1 MITNCILDFGAL
13 CQVDSMPKDVETLP
27 KTVDEGQESGDGS
40 DKPHYV
46 KTSSVSL
53 NWILIASITI
63 LLTVLLF
70 LVLFGDYSNL
80 IQRFRYVG

>member
-1 MITNCILDFGAL
+1 MITNCILDYGAL
-13 CQVDSMPKDVETLP
+13 CQVDSMPKDVEMLP
-27 KTVDEGQESGDGS
+27 KSVDEGQELGDES
-40 DKPHYV
+40 DEPHV
-46 KTSSVSL
+46 VQTSSVSL

-80 IQRFRYVG
+80 IERFRYVG